1 MNRPGRILVVDDE
14 ASWRNL
20 LTDTLQDAG
29 FKVATA
35 GSIGVATEHLANS
48 FFHVLFL
55 DIRMKEEDANNI
67 EGMQLLNSLVREQN
81 LGPAVK
87 ILVLSAHGTTEQMR
101 EAFHLK
107 VSDFLAKADYD
118 DDGMVAQVKEIFNQ
132 MRINLSLEIHWKQVK
147 VPEQFLFNVELNGKR
162 VKRDDPSLHEL
173 SEELEDLLCRLF
185 FDAQSLQVR
194 PLSSGLSGANVLW
207 VKPFYSNGP
216 GEARVVK
223 FGDFRTIDREY
234 QNYLDYVE
242 KFIGGSTLVP
252 NNGLRRT
259 PRLGGIIYKLVGA
272 AGEQTESFGNFY
284 TRSETSEIT
293 GVLDRLFFETCK
305 SWYSNPGNQQ
315 PVELTTQYTQSL
327 GLTQQKLERA
337 LAEGLKSVQGKQT
350 LRFNSLD
357 GDRTFTNPVLLMG
370 NFDFEETTYQ
380 CKTHGDLN
388 ENNVL
393 VNNLGHSWLID
404 FDKTGPGHIL
414 RDVAEMDCIVRFKLL
429 SSDAATLQ
437 ERLEMEE
444 ALCSARQFTDVEQ
457 LPQRLVTNNPLLSK
471 AYATAVHLRT
481 IARRLVLHSHDIKEY
496 NIALFYYSINTIR
509 FYDIPTVQRQHALL
523 SASLLANQLA

>member
-1 MNRPGRILVVDDE
+1 MNRPGRILIVDDA
-14 ASWRNL
+14 ASWRSL
-20 LTDTLQDAG
+20 LTDILQDAG

-35 GSIGVATEHLANS
+35 ESIGAATEHLANS
-48 FFHVLFL
+48 FFHLLCL

-67 EGMQLLNSLVREQN
+67 EGMQLLGNLVRDQN
-81 LGPAVK
+81 LGAAVK
-87 ILVLSAHGTTEQMR
+87 ILVLSAHGTREQMR

-107 VSDFLAKADYD
+107 VSDFLAKADFED
-118 DDGMVAQVKEIFNQ
+118 QAMVELVKQIFAQMF
-132 MRINLSLEIHWKQVK
+132 INLSLEINWKQVK
-147 VPEQFLFNVELNGKR
+147 GPEQFLFNLTLNGKR
-162 VKRDDPSLHEL
+162 VKRDDPSLPEL

-185 FDAQSLQVR
+185 FDAQSLKVR

-207 VKPFYSNGP
+207 VKPFYTNGP
-216 GEARVVK
+216 GEERVVK
-223 FGDFRTIDREY
+223 FGDVRTIDREY

-242 KFIGGSTLVP
+242 KFIGGSTVVP

-259 PRLGGIIYKLVGA
+259 PRLGGIIYKLIGA
-272 AGEQTESFGNFY
+272 AGEQTESFGSFY
-284 TRSETSEIT
+284 ARSETSEINQL
-293 GVLDRLFFETCK
+293 LDRLFFETCK

-315 PVELTTQYTQSL
+315 SVELTTQYTQSL

-337 LAEGLKSVQGKQT
+337 LTEGLKSVQGKQT
-350 LRFNSLD
+350 LHFNLLD
-357 GDRTFTNPVLLMG
+357 GDRTFPNPVLAMAD
-370 NFDFEETTYQ
+370 FDFEETTYE

-393 VNNLGHSWLID
+393 VDNLGHTWLID
-404 FDKTGPGHIL
+404 FDKTGKGHIL

-429 SSDAATLQ
+429 SSDDATLQ

-444 ALCSARQFTDVEQ
+444 ALCSIRQFTDVDQ
-457 LPQRLVTNNPLLSK
+457 LSQRFVTNNPLLAK
-471 AYATAVHLRT
+471 AYATVVHLRT

-496 NIALFYYSINTIR
+496 NIALFYYALNTIR

-523 SASLLANQLA
+523 SASLLVNQLA